1 MYNRILLPAVLKESV
16 LVSGMKTKETR
27 PQANRILI
35 ASLMVAL
42 YCPVATVS
50 LAQEFLTAAEKSAL
64 EKEKKIDNR
73 IKVYQ
78 AASARLS
85 KLMQGALQ
93 EHDFARL
100 EQGSENWVKLLSASL
115 EDIEENVNRKKKS
128 RALINFEI
136 HLRRTILDMRSFKFK
151 LPADQQNQFDSWL
164 DRAEEAHKKMVG
176 ILFPG

>member
-1 MYNRILLPAVLKESV
+1 MEIKRTKPPAI
-16 LVSGMKTKETR
+16 
-27 PQANRILI
+27 RILI
-35 ASLMVAL
+35 LIVAL
-42 YCPVATVS
+42 CCLVATVS

-85 KLMQGALQ
+85 RLMQGALQ

-115 EDIEENVNRKKKS
+115 EEIEENVNRKKKS
-128 RALINFEI
+128 RALIHFAI
-136 HLRRTILDMRSFKFK
+136 HLRRTILPLTTF
-151 LPADQQNQFDSWL
+151 
-164 DRAEEAHKKMVG
+164 
-176 ILFPG
+176 

>member
-1 MYNRILLPAVLKESV
+1 
-16 LVSGMKTKETR
+16 MKTKDAR
-27 PQANRILI
+27 AQANRILI
-35 ASLMVAL
+35 VSVMVVL
-42 YCPVATVS
+42 CCPVATVS
-50 LAQEFLTAAEKSAL
+50 LAQAFLTAAEKSAL

-78 AASARLS
+78 AASVRLS
-85 KLMQGALQ
+85 RLMQGALQ

-115 EDIEENVNRKKKS
+115 EDIEGNVNRKKKS

-136 HLRRTILDMRSFKFK
+136 HLRRTILDLKNVKFR
-151 LPADQQNQFDSWL
+151 LPADQEDRFDSWL
-164 DRAEEAHKKMVG
+164 DRAEEAHKKIVA

>member
-1 MYNRILLPAVLKESV
+1 MVVLC
-16 LVSGMKTKETR
+16 
-27 PQANRILI
+27 
-35 ASLMVAL
+35 
-42 YCPVATVS
+42 CPVATVS
-50 LAQEFLTAAEKSAL
+50 LAQAFLTAAEKSAL

-78 AASARLS
+78 AASVRLS
-85 KLMQGALQ
+85 RLMQGALQ

-115 EDIEENVNRKKKS
+115 EDIEGNVNRKKKS

-136 HLRRTILDMRSFKFK
+136 HLRRTILDLKNVKFR
-151 LPADQQNQFDSWL
+151 LPADQEDRFDSWL
-164 DRAEEAHKKMVG
+164 DRAEEAHKKIVA

>member
-1 MYNRILLPAVLKESV
+1 MLPGRYRLIGSGAV
-16 LVSGMKTKETR
+16 
-27 PQANRILI
+27 
-35 ASLMVAL
+35 
-42 YCPVATVS
+42 
-50 LAQEFLTAAEKSAL
+50 
-64 EKEKKIDNR
+64 
-73 IKVYQ
+73 
-78 AASARLS
+78 RLS
-85 KLMQGALQ
+85 RLMQGALQ

-136 HLRRTILDMRSFKFK
+136 HLRRTILDMKSFKFK

-164 DRAEEAHKKMVG
+164 DRAEEARKKMVK

>member
-1 MYNRILLPAVLKESV
+1 
-16 LVSGMKTKETR
+16 MKTKDAR
-27 PQANRILI
+27 AQANRILI
-35 ASLMVAL
+35 VSVMVVL
-42 YCPVATVS
+42 CCPVATVS
-50 LAQEFLTAAEKSAL
+50 LAQAFLTAAEKSAL

-78 AASARLS
+78 AASVRLS
-85 KLMQGALQ
+85 RLMQGALQ

-115 EDIEENVNRKKKS
+115 EDIEGNVNRKKKS

-136 HLRRTILDMRSFKFK
+136 HLRRTILDLKNFKFR
-151 LPADQQNQFDSWL
+151 LPADQEDRFDSWL
-164 DRAEEAHKKMVG
+164 DRAEEAHKKIVA

>member
-1 MYNRILLPAVLKESV
+1 VKILRRLERIFGRMENAEFL
-16 LVSGMKTKETR
+16 R

-35 ASLMVAL
+35 VSLIVAL
-42 YCPVATVS
+42 CCPFATIS

-78 AASARLS
+78 TASVRLS
-85 KLMQGALQ
+85 RLMQGALQ

-115 EDIEENVNRKKKS
+115 EDIEGNVNRKKKS

-136 HLRRTILDMRSFKFK
+136 HLRRTIQDMRSFKFK
-151 LPADQQNQFDSWL
+151 LPADQQDQFDLWL
-164 DRAEEAHKKMVG
+164 DRAEEARKKMVG

>member
-1 MYNRILLPAVLKESV
+1 MVVLC
-16 LVSGMKTKETR
+16 
-27 PQANRILI
+27 
-35 ASLMVAL
+35 
-42 YCPVATVS
+42 CPVATVS
-50 LAQEFLTAAEKSAL
+50 LAQAFLTAAEKSAL

-78 AASARLS
+78 AASVRLS
-85 KLMQGALQ
+85 RLMQGALQ

-115 EDIEENVNRKKKS
+115 EDIEGNVNRKKKS

-136 HLRRTILDMRSFKFK
+136 HLRRTILDLKNFKFR
-151 LPADQQNQFDSWL
+151 LPADQEDRFDSWL
-164 DRAEEAHKKMVG
+164 DRAEEAHKKIVA